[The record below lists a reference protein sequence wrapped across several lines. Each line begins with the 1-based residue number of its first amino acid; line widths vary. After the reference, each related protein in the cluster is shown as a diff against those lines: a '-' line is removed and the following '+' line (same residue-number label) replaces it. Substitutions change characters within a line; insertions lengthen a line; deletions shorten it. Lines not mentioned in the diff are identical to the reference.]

1 MSFVLSVESAA
12 EWTNC
17 STRFDYS
24 LYGLRVRSNVRLTL
38 DDIPIEGNADVELR
52 PGDPERFDAVA
63 SKIPPDH
70 SDWIYQQQL
79 SDDWTYLRYEGLF
92 EFLVAPLGNI
102 ILYRLISSVHLES
115 FQTYALGRVFSFAL
129 VKMGFEPLHA
139 ATLVI
144 EGRAV
149 AFLGASTFGKS
160 SLAACFIAAGNQL
173 LTDDTL
179 RLEERDDHYVAFP
192 GPPRLRLLPKIARLY
207 LPNAGSGIVMN
218 PHEKDAKAPKLVF
231 CLSPS
236 QSFDEPVP
244 LAAIYVVA
252 APRKVH
258 RKQKISITPLSQLHA
273 LMNVISFTHN
283 DELTNPNRL
292 TRQLDAARRLISKVT
307 IRSLAYPRVL
317 ASLDDVRNAVLSDLK
332 EPYVNII

>member
-1 MSFVLSVESAA
+1 MSLVLPVQSAA

-17 STRFDYS
+17 STGFDYS
-24 LYGLRVRSNVRLTL
+24 LYGLRIRSNVRLTL
-38 DDIPIEGNADVELR
+38 DDIPIEGNADIELR

-63 SKIPPDH
+63 STIPPDY
-70 SDWIYQQQL
+70 SAWIYQQQL

-92 EFLVAPLGNI
+92 ELLVAPLGNI

-160 SLAACFIAAGNQL
+160 SLAACFVAAGNQL

-236 QSFDEPVP
+236 QSFNEPSRWRRSM
-244 LAAIYVVA
+244 LLL
-252 APRKVH
+252 H
-258 RKQKISITPLSQLHA
+258 REKFTQTKISITPLSQLHA